1 VTVLVDTS
9 ALCAILD
16 RDDAEHQRASATFDQ
31 LVDDVALVTHNYVT
45 LETVAIVHRRLGSA
59 AVRLLV
65 DDILPAL
72 RTTWVD
78 EGVHAAATAA
88 MLAAEESRISLVDR
102 VSFEVMRRRGIVE
115 AFAFDEDF
123 SKQGFRIVPPL

>member
-1 VTVLVDTS
+1 MTTFVDTS
-9 ALCAILD
+9 ALYAIVD
-16 RDDAEHQRASATFDQ
+16 GDDSEHERAGATFDQ

-45 LETVAIVHRRLGSA
+45 VETVALVHRRFGAA

-65 DDILPAL
+65 DDILPVL
-72 RTTWVD
+72 KTTWVD
-78 EGVHAAATAA
+78 EGIHAAATAA
-88 MLAAEESRISLVDR
+88 LLAAEGSGVSLVDR

-123 SKQGFRIVPPL
+123 SRQGFRVVP